1 MGSKAIGLLTMVFGA
16 DMKGFNKAMT
26 KAEKSLKKFSRNMKK
41 AGRKMT
47 QNLTMPILAIGGA
60 AAKLSMDFDASMT
73 KITTLVGIADSEVQ
87 KMKDSV
93 LDLAMASGKSPV
105 ELAEGLFF
113 LTSAG
118 LRGANSLETLE
129 QVSKASA
136 AGLGDMEALSRT
148 AAAAQNAYGKETLTA
163 AEALDIFGGMVQT
176 GMFKA
181 EELAAVLGPQL
192 GIAASLGVSFE
203 EVGGFISTYTK
214 TTGDAAS
221 ATTSLGG
228 ILMAFAKITPK
239 QEKALDKIGMSTEQL
254 REKLSKQGLQKTL
267 LELQSRFESAG
278 IDMSEFFS
286 KAQALK
292 GVYGVLGEQ
301 TQTYVDILDELRTA
315 QGFVDKAFDRTAQGP
330 GFQMKQAFNSLKV
343 AGTELGD
350 TLAPVVQL
358 IAQKILQLSEWF
370 RGLNTRQKE
379 SIVRWAGI
387 IAVVGPLLILFGSMA
402 SAIMTL
408 IKVMRILTAVA
419 YANPYILL
427 AAAFVAVAA
436 GLAAWAFEGQRVL
449 TMEEKMANVEK
460 RANSLVKDKE
470 KEVRKLVTMLKNENI
485 SLEQKEKIV
494 AKLKQISPKY
504 YGGLNAAK
512 LDVNALTKS
521 TQKYVDALKAEA
533 KIKAA
538 TALVTEREM
547 ELEEI
552 DAYIKRFEANGN
564 HVTAAMVED
573 AKKRRNRIVDEINT
587 YQKVVDDAFADMKAS
602 GDELDLGTG
611 DGSYQ
616 DFLDELE
623 EMEDKAK
630 ANRTAFQKLK
640 DTLSEAQEELR
651 TLIISGADADIIADK
666 VLDVEA
672 AQKAVNETQ
681 DEYNRLL
688 GETKT
693 EGVSCYEE
701 LENAVS
707 DADEKLKEAIAS
719 GVDYKQALQ
728 DYENAVYNL
737 KTAQDEYNEA
747 LDETELKTNSFIDM
761 MEKLLPNFKIFG
773 KSLKEIWNEWG
784 EGLAMTVN
792 LAIGAMEAFNNK
804 ATILANNEKKNK
816 EKALD
821 ERLRKEQ
828 EVINNSS
835 MTEEQRQRALAILD
849 GQIADERVKI
859 EEEAQAKLN
868 KIKRRQAILDKAMAI
883 TQIIMN
889 TATAVMKVWGQV
901 GIFGGPIAAAIVGAI
916 GAAQIAL
923 VASTPIPLAEGG
935 IISGPTQALM
945 GEYPSAGS
953 GNPEVVAPLNKL
965 KSMLGLGS
973 GGRNSNITV
982 TGRLRGNDIFLS
994 NANAAANR
1002 LRTS

>member
-16 DMKGFNKAMT
+16 DMKGFNNAMT
-26 KAEKSLKKFSRNMKK
+26 KAEKSLKKFSRKMKK
-41 AGRKMT
+41 AGTSMT
-47 QNLTMPILAIGGA
+47 RNLTMPILAIGGA

-87 KMKDSV
+87 KMKESV
-93 LDLAMASGKSPV
+93 LDLAMATGKSPV
-105 ELAEGLFF
+105 ELAEGLYF

-118 LRGANSLETLE
+118 LRGANALETLE
-129 QVSKASA
+129 AVSKASA
-136 AGLGDMEALSRT
+136 SHLGDMESLSRT

-181 EELAAVLGPQL
+181 EELSAVLGPQL

-203 EVGGFISTYTK
+203 EVGAFISTYTK

-221 ATTSLGG
+221 ATTSFGG
-228 ILMAFAKITPK
+228 IMMAFAKITPK

-254 REKLSKQGLQKTL
+254 RDKLSKQGLQKTL
-267 LELQSRFESAG
+267 LELQARFESAG

-301 TQTYVDILDELRTA
+301 TQTYVNILDDLRTA

-330 GFQMKQAFNSLKV
+330 GFQMQQAFNSLKV

-350 TLAPVVQL
+350 TLAPVIKM

-370 RGLNTRQKE
+370 RSLNTRQKE
-379 SIVRWAGI
+379 SIVKWAGI
-387 IAVVGPLLILFGSMA
+387 IAVVGPLLILFGAMA
-402 SAIMTL
+402 NAIVTL
-408 IKVMRILTAVA
+408 IGVMKMLTAVA
-419 YANPYILL
+419 YANPYVLL
-427 AAAFVAVAA
+427 AAAFVAIAA
-436 GLAAWAFEGQRVL
+436 ALAAWAFEGQRVL

-460 RANSLVKDKE
+460 KANAMTKDKE
-470 KEVRKLVTMLKNENI
+470 AMVRNLVSMLKNENI
-485 SLEQKEKIV
+485 SLKQKEKIV

-512 LDVNALTKS
+512 LDVNALTES
-521 TQKYVDALKAEA
+521 TRKYVDALKAEA

-552 DAYIKRFEANGN
+552 DSYIKRFEANGN
-564 HVTAAMVED
+564 HVTKAMVKD
-573 AKKRRNRIVDEINT
+573 AKDRRKRIVDEINT

-602 GDELDLGTG
+602 GDELDLGAG

-623 EMEDKAK
+623 AMEEKAE
-630 ANRTAFQKLK
+630 ANKTAFQKLK
-640 DTLSEAQEELR
+640 DALSEAQEELR
-651 TLIISGADADIIADK
+651 TLIIEGAEADVIADK
-666 VLDVEA
+666 VLEIEE
-672 AQKAVNETQ
+672 AQKAVNKTQ
-681 DEYNRLL
+681 DEYNKLL
-688 GETKT
+688 GDTKD
-693 EGVSCYEE
+693 EGVTYYEE

-707 DADEKLKEAIAS
+707 DADKKLKEAIAS
-719 GVDYKQALQ
+719 GVDYKQALK

-737 KTAQDEYNEA
+737 KTAQDEYNDA
-747 LDETELKTNSFIDM
+747 LDKTKLKTNSFIDLLQKVLPDF
-761 MEKLLPNFKIFG
+761 KLFG
-773 KSLKEIWNEWG
+773 KSMGEIWNEWG
-784 EGLAMTVN
+784 EGLTMTIN
-792 LAIGAMEAFNNK
+792 LALDAMEAFNNK
-804 ATILANNEKKNK
+804 ATILANNEKKTK

-821 ERLRKEQ
+821 DRLRKEQ
-828 EVINNSS
+828 EVINHSS
-835 MTEEQRQRALAILD
+835 MTEEQRQRALAVLD

-859 EEEAQAKLN
+859 EEEAQEKLN
-868 KIKRRQAILDKAMAI
+868 KIKRRQAIIDKAIAI
-883 TQIIMN
+883 SNIVMS
-889 TATAVMKVWGQV
+889 TAQAVMKVWGQA
-901 GIFGGPIAAAIVGAI
+901 GLFGGPVAAAIVGAI

-973 GGRNSNITV
+973 GNSNITV

-1002 LRTS
+1002 LRTA